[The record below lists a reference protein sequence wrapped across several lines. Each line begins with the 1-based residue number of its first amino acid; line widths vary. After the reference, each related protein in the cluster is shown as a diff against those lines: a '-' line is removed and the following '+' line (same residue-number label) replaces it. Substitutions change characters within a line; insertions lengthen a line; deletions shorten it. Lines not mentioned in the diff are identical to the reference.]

1 MTYVYP
7 VGIDLGTTNS
17 VVAYLTEAG
26 QTAMV
31 ANELGA
37 ILTPSVVYFD
47 DDATVVG
54 REAKKA
60 LTFARDSVVACAK
73 RDLGHDGTTDVVRG
87 RQLPPETIEA
97 CVLAALGKDIA
108 REFDDYRAVITVP
121 AFFDERRRGLTL
133 AAGRI
138 AGLQVLDIVNE
149 PTAAALAFGEQLGYL
164 TSDGAPR
171 DSLTLMVYDLGGGTF
186 DVTIIQIVPGEVR
199 TLSTDGDVTLGGFDW
214 DRRLL
219 EYVAQKFEDE
229 QRIDFRDDSD
239 ACAKVL
245 QSCEEAKHTLTA
257 RNHAVVAVDF
267 RGHHSEIMV
276 TREAFEELTEDLL
289 ERTIVTARHTT
300 DAAGLDWPSIDR
312 ILLVGGSTRMPMVLR
327 RLSEITGKMPDE
339 AVNPDEAV
347 ARGAAIYAAATMRA
361 RGIGDTT
368 LRLRVIDVN
377 SHSLGVEGIDQ
388 ATNRTCNTVL
398 IPRNS
403 PLPAMVGY
411 KFVTKETDQQSLVI
425 KVLEGEGHTVAGC
438 TSLGKAVLRDL
449 PANLPK
455 GHPIEVVFHCR
466 QNGQLDV
473 TANVTGTNHAVT
485 VQFQRQ
491 RSMPANELRNWQ
503 QAVSDGA
510 MIDDLE
516 RLLNKTQLAENRP
529 PPMRSDSE
537 SPTIPSESA
546 QRVIAKPVVLVVGIL
561 VGILLL
567 TLLIKSGLFGLS
579 F

>member
-17 VVAYLTEAG
+17 AVAYLTEAG

-37 ILTPSVVYFD
+37 ILTPSVIYFD

-54 REAKKA
+54 QEAKKA
-60 LTFARDSVVACAK
+60 LTFARDCVVACAK
-73 RDLGHDGTTDVVRG
+73 RDLGHDRTTDAVRG
-87 RQLPPETIEA
+87 LQLPPETIEA
-97 CVLAALGKDIA
+97 CVLAALGQDVA

-164 TSDGAPR
+164 SSEGTPR

-199 TLSTDGDVTLGGFDW
+199 TLSTDGDVTLGGLDW

-229 QRIDFRDDSD
+229 QRIDFRDDPAAS
-239 ACAKVL
+239 AKVL

-257 RNHAVVAVDF
+257 RNRAVVAVDF
-267 RGHHSEIMV
+267 RGHHSEIVV
-276 TREAFEELTEDLL
+276 TREVFEELTEDLL
-289 ERTIVTARHTT
+289 ERTIVTARHAA
-300 DAAGLDWPSIDR
+300 DAAGLDWCALDR

-327 RLSEITGKMPDE
+327 RLLEITGTAPDE

-361 RGIGDTT
+361 RGIGDAT

-388 ATNRTCNTVL
+388 ATNRTCNTIL

-403 PLPAMVGY
+403 PLPAKVGY
-411 KFVTKETDQQSLVI
+411 KFVTKEVDQQSLVI
-425 KVLEGEGHTVAGC
+425 KVLEGESHAVEGC
-438 TSLGKAVLRDL
+438 ALLGKAALRDL
-449 PANLPK
+449 PVNLPK
-455 GHPIEVVFHCR
+455 GHPIEVVFHCQ

-473 TANVTGTNHAVT
+473 TANVTGTKHAVT

-491 RSMPANELRNWQ
+491 RSMPANELRDWQ

-510 MIDDLE
+510 LIDDLE
-516 RLLNKTQLAENRP
+516 RLLNKAQLADDAP
-529 PPMRSDSE
+529 PPLSSDSE
-537 SPTIPSESA
+537 ASTIPSESTDH
-546 QRVIAKPVVLVVGIL
+546 VIAKRVVFVIGFL
-561 VGILLL
+561 VGVLLL
-567 TLLIKSGLFGLS
+567 LLLIKSGLFGVWL
-579 F
+579 

>member
-17 VVAYLTEAG
+17 AIAYLTEAG

-47 DDATVVG
+47 DDATIVG
-54 REAKKA
+54 HAAKKA
-60 LTFARDSVVACAK
+60 LTFARESVVACAK
-73 RDLGHDGTTDVVRG
+73 RDLGDDRSTDAVRG
-87 RQLPPETIEA
+87 RRLPPEMIEA
-97 CVLAALGKDIA
+97 CVLSALGNDIA

-133 AAGRI
+133 AAGRT

-164 TSDGAPR
+164 TSEGTPR
-171 DSLTLMVYDLGGGTF
+171 DGLTLMVYDLGGGTF
-186 DVTIIQIVPGEVR
+186 DVTIIEIVPGEVR
-199 TLSTDGDVTLGGFDW
+199 TLSTDGDVTLGGLDW

-229 QRIDFRDDSD
+229 QRIDFRDDPA

-245 QSCEEAKHTLTA
+245 QACEEAKHTLTA
-257 RNHAVVAVDF
+257 RNRAVVAVDF
-267 RGHHSEIMV
+267 RGQHSEVVV
-276 TREAFEELTEDLL
+276 TREVFEELTEDLL
-289 ERTIVTARHTT
+289 ERTIVTARQAAE
-300 DAAGLDWPSIDR
+300 AAGLDWRALDR

-327 RLSEITGKMPDE
+327 RLLEVTGMTPDE

-347 ARGAAIYAAATMRA
+347 ARGAAIFAAATMRA
-361 RGIGDTT
+361 RGIGAAT

-388 ATNRTCNTVL
+388 ATNRTCNTIL

-403 PLPAMVGY
+403 PLPAKAAY

-425 KVLEGEGHTVAGC
+425 KVLEGESHAVEGC
-438 TSLGKAVLRDL
+438 ALLGKAVLRDL

-455 GHPIEVVFHCR
+455 GHPIEVVFHCQ

-491 RSMPANELRNWQ
+491 RSMPANELRDWQ
-503 QAVSDGA
+503 QAISEGA

-516 RLLNKTQLAENRP
+516 KLLNKTQLADNVP
-529 PPMRSDSE
+529 PPLSSDSAP
-537 SPTIPSESA
+537 STIPA
-546 QRVIAKPVVLVVGIL
+546 QLPQHVIAKPVIVVVGFL
-561 VGILLL
+561 VGVLLL
-567 TLLIKSGLFGLS
+567 LLLIKSGLIGVSL
-579 F
+579 